1 MPSRTSASPSPPP
14 QRPVASTPG
23 VRAAA
28 LQKIFATALASTLK
42 ANSYANFSACF
53 PTPAQHCPSAL
64 EGVWKQL
71 NTKLEEGCTRE
82 FEAILQERNVVEG
95 LNEWDSRIEDA
106 RRRLNRGI
114 DGEGPA
120 RPYGDSAPAVPRYQA
135 DLNRLHTLS
144 AQELYA
150 AHLTPYLQEA
160 TQMLESRL
168 QTSQQDNQAL
178 MEKIATQRA
187 EIERLVGGIEGVVK
201 DLEGS
206 VEVMG
211 SGMGRGVDGLRAEV
225 WEMEEEVKAA
235 S

>member
-28 LQKIFATALASTLK
+28 LQKIFATALAATLK

-64 EGVWKQL
+64 EGVWRQL

-114 DGEGPA
+114 DGEEPA
-120 RPYGDSAPAVPRYQA
+120 RPYADSTPAFFSLDIKLTLTDCTRSLLKSSTPHI
-135 DLNRLHTLS
+135 LHHVYKKRHKFWS
-144 AQELYA
+144 YGF
-150 AHLTPYLQEA
+150 
-160 TQMLESRL
+160 
-168 QTSQQDNQAL
+168 N
-178 MEKIATQRA
+178 
-187 EIERLVGGIEGVVK
+187 
-201 DLEGS
+201 
-206 VEVMG
+206 
-211 SGMGRGVDGLRAEV
+211 LRN
-225 WEMEEEVKAA
+225 KTIKL
-235 S
+235 